1 MQLPGDFCGQRG
13 PTTARRATGATPRRA
28 QRWGTGARWL
38 AATAVL
44 AAVFA
49 AHLCAALQQP
59 QDASQA
65 QTVVLDRVVAVVD
78 QTAILASDVD
88 EEMRFAALQPGA
100 VPASDNTPERALD
113 RLIDRALIDEQRVL
127 QPGLVEVSPGEVDQ
141 ALASLRQQIPGCAAA
156 HCNTPARWKAFLAA
170 NHLTEQE
177 VEQRVRERLAILKF
191 IDLRFGAAVRV
202 SNADVRQYYDQT
214 LRPELNRRGLA
225 APDLKSVAPK
235 IREVLRQQRI
245 STMMDQWLSTLRGQG
260 DVRILDPNYTSGGN
274 GQ

>member
-13 PTTARRATGATPRRA
+13 PATGRRAIGATPRRA
-28 QRWGTGARWL
+28 QRRGIGARWL

-49 AHLCAALQQP
+49 ANVCAAQRQP
-59 QDASQA
+59 QSASQA

-88 EEMRFAALQPGA
+88 EEMRFAALQPGTA
-100 VPASDNTPERALD
+100 PASDNTPERALD

-141 ALASLRQQIPGCAAA
+141 ALASLRQQIPGCASA
-156 HCNTPARWKAFLAA
+156 HCNTPAGWKAFLAA
-170 NHLTEQE
+170 HHLTEQE

-214 LRPELNRRGLA
+214 LRPELKRRGLA